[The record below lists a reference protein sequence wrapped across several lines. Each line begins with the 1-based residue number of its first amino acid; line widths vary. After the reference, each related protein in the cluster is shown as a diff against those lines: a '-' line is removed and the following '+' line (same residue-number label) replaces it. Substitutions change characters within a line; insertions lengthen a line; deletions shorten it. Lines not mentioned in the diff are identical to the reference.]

1 MRKIFVIRHGQDTDN
16 VRGILNGRRDTD
28 LTDLGRQ
35 QAILAGKKLKKLSGS
50 EKIDVVYVS
59 PLKRCRQ
66 TAELIT
72 QTASLPQPQ
81 VMNQLIERDFGF
93 FTGRPAREIR
103 TLTDD
108 YLITDQVDYFL
119 SGEGVEIFPEAYQR
133 AVSVWEDLKKIEG
146 RNILLVTH
154 GDFGKML
161 RASYYDWGWRRG
173 LLMPYLANTEIMVL
187 EKTIWR
193 SLINFLNYIKGLYL
207 AKLSVNIK
215 DK

>member
-16 VRGILNGRRDTD
+16 VKKILNGRRDTD
-28 LTDLGRQ
+28 LTELGRQ
-35 QAILAGKKLKKLSGS
+35 QAISAGKKLQTMVGAKN
-50 EKIDVVYVS
+50 IDAVYVS

-72 QTASLPQPQ
+72 ETASLPEPQ
-81 VMNQLIERDFGF
+81 VMDQLIEREFGF

-119 SGEGVEIFPEAYQR
+119 SGEGVETFPEAYQR
-133 AVSVWEDLKKIEG
+133 ALEVLEKIKNLDT

-161 RASYYDWGWRRG
+161 RSAYYGWSWRRG
-173 LLMPYLANTEIMVL
+173 LLMPYFENTEIIVL
-187 EKTIWR
+187 EKN
-193 SLINFLNYIKGLYL
+193 LIRYLMNFVSYLKGIYL
-207 AKLSVNIK
+207 AQLSVKIK
-215 DK
+215 NK